1 MNNIVNFCNNGEI
14 GPRMWNT
21 FGVSVKTT
29 EESIG
34 QFSTG
39 LKYAIAV
46 MVRNGRSLKIVSA
59 GNDYVFSS
67 REAESI

>member
-1 MNNIVNFCNNGEI
+1 
-14 GPRMWNT
+14 MWNT